1 MHHSSKTGARIASK
15 VIEAG
20 LEIGENLAEG
30 LGGLF
35 KLGTGYGYAQYKN
48 ELRALCHFIFERG
61 SRHGLAPHRSP
72 YCVVKHLAVKTPT
85 VIFTKEVAVPNTLI
99 HCMKFG

>member
-1 MHHSSKTGARIASK
+1 MHHSSKTGARIAST

-30 LGGLF
+30 FGGLF
-35 KLGTGYGYAQYKN
+35 KLGPGYAQDKN

-61 SRHGLAPHRSP
+61 SCQGLAPLRSP
-72 YCVVKHLAVKTPT
+72 YFVVKHLAVETT
-85 VIFTKEVAVPNTLI
+85 IVTFTKEVAVPGTLI
-99 HCMKFG
+99 PCMKFA